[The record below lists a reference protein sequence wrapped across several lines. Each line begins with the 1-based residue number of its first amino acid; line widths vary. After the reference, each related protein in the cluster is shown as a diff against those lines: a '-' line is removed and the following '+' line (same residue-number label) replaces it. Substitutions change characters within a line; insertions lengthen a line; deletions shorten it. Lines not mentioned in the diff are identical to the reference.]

1 MTDLD
6 KNTLRQ
12 VLACVS
18 AAELVKRQGSPF
30 AVNSAM
36 DLGFKMADAALSL
49 DERMDLNQAILSLQ
63 EDIAR
68 CDHKLLHTMPD
79 KDRRW
84 YIMRKA
90 SCERAVEVLQ
100 RFNLPNPPAA

>member
-18 AAELVKRQGSPF
+18 AAELIKRHGNPIAIDN
-30 AVNSAM
+30 AVQM
-36 DLGFKMADAALSL
+36 GFKIADSSMSL
-49 DERMDLNQAILSLQ
+49 DKRSDLNQAILSLQ

-79 KDRRW
+79 GDRRW
-84 YIMRKA
+84 YVMRKA

-100 RFNLPNPPAA
+100 RFNLPNPPTA